1 MRVLVG
7 SDVIGALSS
16 LAAGRVLAAGWA
28 AESTAVLPVGEA
40 GAGFVQAAADRFGT
54 ELVSEVVEDRL
65 VVSAGADGV
74 TVLGLPGPGTGT
86 GPIPY
91 EATSR
96 PLGLALAAAL
106 RDPRDRPRTLLVDLV
121 GDDVHDGGAG
131 LLEGLG
137 GIESA
142 RAALAGV
149 ELVGVV
155 PAAQR
160 GRLLLGLRGITSV
173 RGREAGDDPAR
184 LLATDAALERL
195 AADLGVAD
203 TAGAGACGGV
213 GLAVL
218 ALGGRLVTG
227 PELGFG
233 GITGPADL
241 VVTGCA
247 RYDFASRGG
256 GVVAAAA
263 ELAQRLLCP
272 CVVLAEEVLIGGREM
287 RTMGVE
293 AAYETGAVPAEFSA
307 DRLRELAVRVGR
319 SWRW

>member
-16 LAAGRVLAAGWA
+16 LAAGQVLAAGWA
-28 AESTAVLPVGEA
+28 GGSTAVLPVGEA

-54 ELVSEVVEDRL
+54 ELVSEVVEGRL
-65 VVSAGADGV
+65 VISAAAGGVS
-74 TVLGLPGPGTGT
+74 VLGVPGPGTGT

-96 PLGLALAAAL
+96 PLGLALAAAVG
-106 RDPRDRPRTLLVDLV
+106 DRPRTLLVDLV
-121 GDDVHDGGAG
+121 TDDVHDGGAG
-131 LLEGLG
+131 LLAGLG

-155 PAAQR
+155 PSAQR
-160 GRLLLGLRGITSV
+160 RQLLLGLRGITSI
-173 RGREAGDDPAR
+173 RGREAGDDPGR

-195 AADLGVAD
+195 ATTLGVAD
-203 TAGAGACGGV
+203 TNGAGACGGV
-213 GLAVL
+213 GLAIL

-233 GITGPADL
+233 GITGPVDL
-241 VVTGCA
+241 VVTGCT

-293 AAYETGAVPAEFSA
+293 AAYETGAVAAEFSA